1 MKQMTHL
8 LLVAALLGMPIQG
21 CKKEGPTESPAQ
33 SPAPPV
39 QTAFPTGT
47 FRATDSEGQWV
58 QVYNTDSTFTL
69 TRNGVRMFT
78 QGRYTPSARQVMLSE
93 NSQLCSGMACS
104 AYETLQNSMHIEH
117 AVVGL
122 IRGHCQAG
130 CKHGNLCICARCIH
144 KLDSRSGIVVAP

>member
-47 FRATDSEGQWV
+47 FRASDSEGQWV

-93 NSQLCSGMACS
+93 NSQLCSGMGDGTYGWSFSGGQLTFTVITDGCINRRN
-104 AYETLQNSMHIEH
+104 TLITNSW
-117 AVVGL
+117 
-122 IRGHCQAG
+122 
-130 CKHGNLCICARCIH
+130 K
-144 KLDSRSGIVVAP
+144 KD